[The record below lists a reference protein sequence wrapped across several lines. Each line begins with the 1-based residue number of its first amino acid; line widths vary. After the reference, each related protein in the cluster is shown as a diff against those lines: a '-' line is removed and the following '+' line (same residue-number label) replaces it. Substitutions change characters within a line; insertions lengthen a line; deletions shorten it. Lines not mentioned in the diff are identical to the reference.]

1 MDELD
6 RRQWVVPRTRGWMH
20 GIDLALLD
28 PADADERG
36 LLIQAEHPE
45 LQQAIDQDVDE
56 IEIGGVTISP
66 RLHLS
71 MHEIVANQLWD
82 DEPPETWQTARRL
95 LALGHGRHDV
105 LHMLGSAVAGEL
117 WHVTHEGVPFDHERF
132 VGALDAL
139 PGSWG
144 EDDSEPPGEEPT
156 PPPVTEAELAAMPPG
171 VMLERCADQDAES
184 AAAEMQAWRTAYGGA
199 ADAELARFCRSTPDP
214 GLRMLAF
221 AAFDPGD
228 PASVEVVRELRE
240 DPRTRPS
247 ATLWLAEHGFEKLPA
262 LDAAT
267 PAMFVEALAVLLAHG
282 GPEEVADALD
292 ALGPVEEQVAVL
304 GRLWRVDN
312 PYTAD
317 VLDAVAA
324 AHPSKVVAKAARKGK
339 FKLVSARR

>member
-1 MDELD
+1 MDELE

-28 PADADERG
+28 PTDADERG

-56 IEIGGVTISP
+56 IEIGGATISP

-95 LALGHGRHDV
+95 LALGYERHDV

-144 EDDSEPPGEEPT
+144 RTTRSPP
-156 PPPVTEAELAAMPPG
+156 
-171 VMLERCADQDAES
+171 
-184 AAAEMQAWRTAYGGA
+184 
-199 ADAELARFCRSTPDP
+199 AR
-214 GLRMLAF
+214 
-221 AAFDPGD
+221 
-228 PASVEVVRELRE
+228 
-240 DPRTRPS
+240 
-247 ATLWLAEHGFEKLPA
+247 
-262 LDAAT
+262 
-267 PAMFVEALAVLLAHG
+267 
-282 GPEEVADALD
+282 
-292 ALGPVEEQVAVL
+292 
-304 GRLWRVDN
+304 
-312 PYTAD
+312 
-317 VLDAVAA
+317 
-324 AHPSKVVAKAARKGK
+324 
-339 FKLVSARR
+339 